1 VSHDDDL
8 ATCVAPGVE
17 PGVAP
22 DIEPGVDLE
31 RLAAWMDAQG
41 LPRGPIERCERLGG
55 GTQNILLRFER
66 GGCAYVLRRPPLHKR
81 ENSDETMRREARVLA
96 ALRGS
101 TIPHPRLVAACAE
114 THVLGASFT
123 LMEAVRGFNPTAGLP
138 ALHASDP
145 RIRRRMGL
153 ALADAI
159 AALGEIDH
167 LAVGLADFGRPEGY
181 LERQVARWRRQL
193 EGYGALPGYP
203 GPRIPGLDEVAAWLE
218 RNRPGRLRPGI
229 LHGDTHL
236 GNVLYESDGPELA
249 ALVDWELATIG
260 DPLLDLGQLLV
271 TWPGEEGS
279 LGPSVQPWEGFPS
292 AAELV
297 ARYRERSTRS
307 LDLLVWYEV
316 LACYR
321 LGIILEGTHARAC
334 AGKADRAIGDALH
347 ATALALFARASRRIR
362 AS

>member
-1 VSHDDDL
+1 MTQDEALDPRAALGVD
-8 ATCVAPGVE
+8 PGV
-17 PGVAP
+17 
-22 DIEPGVDLE
+22 DLGVDLE

-41 LPRGPIERCERLGG
+41 LPPGPIERSERLGG

-66 GGCAYVLRRPPLHKR
+66 GGSAYVLRRPPLHKR
-81 ENSDETMRREARVLA
+81 ENSDETMRREARVLG

-101 TIPHPRLVAACAE
+101 TVPHPRLVAACAE
-114 THVLGASFT
+114 TDVLGASFT
-123 LMEAVRGFNPTAGLP
+123 LMEAVRGFNPTVGLP
-138 ALHASDP
+138 TLHASDP
-145 RIRRRMGL
+145 RIRHRMGL

-167 LAVGLADFGRPEGY
+167 VAVGLADFGRPEGY

-203 GPRIPGLDEVAAWLE
+203 GPEIPGLDHVATWLE
-218 RNRPGRLRPGI
+218 RNRPDRSRPGI

-236 GNVLYESDGPELA
+236 ANVLYDPDGPELA
-249 ALVDWELATIG
+249 AIVDWELATIG

-271 TWPGEEGS
+271 TWPGEDGS
-279 LGPSVQPWEGFPS
+279 LGPSVSPWEGFPR

-307 LDLLVWYEV
+307 LDALAWYEV

-321 LGIILEGTHARAC
+321 LGIILEGTHARAFV
-334 AGKADRAIGDALH
+334 GKANRAIGDALH
-347 ATALALFARASRRIR
+347 ATTLALFARATRRIR
-362 AS
+362 AR

>member
-1 VSHDDDL
+1 VCRA
-8 ATCVAPGVE
+8 ATHT
-17 PGVAP
+17 P
-22 DIEPGVDLE
+22 DPIEGVDLD

-41 LPRGPIERCERLGG
+41 LPPGPIEGTLPLGG

-81 ENSDETMRREARVLA
+81 ANSDETMRREARVLG

-101 TIPHPRLVAACAE
+101 AVPHPRLVAACAE
-114 THVLGASFT
+114 IDVLGACFT

-145 RIRRRMGL
+145 KLRHRMGL
-153 ALADAI
+153 ALVDAI
-159 AALGEIDH
+159 AALGEVDH
-167 LAVGLADFGRPEGY
+167 AAVGLADFGRPDGY
-181 LERQVARWRRQL
+181 LERQVGRWRRQL
-193 EGYGALPGYP
+193 DGYAAFPGYP
-203 GPRIPGLDEVAAWLE
+203 GPRLPALDEVASWLE
-218 RNRPGRLRPGI
+218 RERPAPTRAGI
-229 LHGDTHL
+229 LHGDFHL
-236 GNVLYESDGPELA
+236 ANVLFDPDGPELKA
-249 ALVDWELATIG
+249 IVDWELATIG

-279 LGPSVQPWEGFPS
+279 LGAGVQPWEGFPRAS
-292 AAELV
+292 ELV
-297 ARYRERSTRS
+297 SRYRERSTRS
-307 LDLLVWYEV
+307 VDAIAWYEV

-347 ATALALFARASRRIR
+347 ATTLALFERAARRI
-362 AS
+362 AGA